1 MKFILVL
8 CLVAL
13 ISCTLLDA
21 LKCFI
26 NEPKVQE
33 VGLRVLTLVYN
44 KEFGKILGVLLEYVW
59 DLINAFKACIKYF
72 K

>member
-33 VGLRVLTLVYN
+33 VGLRVLSLVYN
-44 KEFGKILGVLLEYVW
+44 KEFSKIFGVLLEHVW
-59 DLINAFKACIKYF
+59 DLVDAFKTCVKYF
-72 K
+72 N